1 MRTYL
6 ALLLLSGSLW
16 AQTSRDQA
24 RRADLNFVATQL
36 PKLHVNFFFQL
47 SPADYAKAVAALD
60 AQVPTLTD
68 AEFNVGL
75 AKLVALAGD
84 EHTTLIFNGANAMR
98 AGFQQFP
105 LEFRWLDDGIFVTAA
120 ASQYSRAL
128 GTRLIGVG
136 NSSIDDVVGQLSTV
150 IPHSNSQW
158 VHFVAQSYLRGQQIL
173 QGLDIVPG
181 APTTRLTFRTL
192 AGDEFSLDVGVSA
205 DPMNSSPAP
214 DQGPIP
220 EYLQR
225 ANENYW
231 FTYSASRRL
240 LYFKY
245 NQCAETAGNPFAV
258 VAGNLLSA
266 FDANPV
272 DTLVIDFRGN
282 TGGDDSLIQAL
293 TDGLIARIPA
303 FLANPNFRVYVVIDK
318 GTFSAAMD
326 DAMLFKSPASDYA
339 PQFPSFDPAKIIRV
353 IGEPT
358 GGSPAHYGQVA
369 GFTLPSSKIAGTYST
384 QYIPAPTFITPDYDS
399 GGPSFGPDVA
409 IPLRASDFFAR
420 HDPVMAAIVA
430 RFEGAPPAPSGG
442 AIAVNGASFRA
453 EQGLAPGSLASVFG
467 NFSAVADG
475 VFVNGQ
481 SGRVFSA
488 GPSQVNFVVPAAVNP
503 GRATISVRSG
513 SSEIANGQ
521 ASITA
526 AGPGIFVAQGTDP
539 SQPGAILNQ
548 DSSFNTAANRAA
560 RNSILQIFA
569 TGYGPLD
576 STGRAAVQ
584 VFAGGVPAEI
594 QFSGPIPQF
603 VGLWQ
608 INARLPD
615 GVSGQVPVFIVAGDI
630 ASNGVTVWV
639 Q

>member
-6 ALLLLSGSLW
+6 ALFLLSGSLW
-16 AQTSRDQA
+16 SQASRDQA
-24 RRADLNFVATQL
+24 RRADLNFVGTQL

-47 SPADYAKAVAALD
+47 NRDDYAKAVAALD

-68 AEFNVGL
+68 AEFDVGL

-84 EHTTLIFNGANAMR
+84 EHTTLLFTGGNAIR
-98 AGFQQFP
+98 AGFQQLP
-105 LEFRWLDDGIFVTAA
+105 LEFRWLDDGIFVTGA

-128 GTRLIGVG
+128 GTRLVRVG
-136 NSSIDDVVGQLSTV
+136 NSGIDDVVQQLATV

-173 QGLDIVPG
+173 QGLDIVPV
-181 APTTRLTFRTL
+181 AATTRLTFRTL
-192 AGDEFSLDVGVSA
+192 AGDEFSLDVGVSTDA
-205 DPMNSSPAP
+205 MISSPTP

-225 ANENYW
+225 PNENYW

-245 NQCAETAGNPFAV
+245 NQCAEIPGNPFAT
-258 VAGNLLSA
+258 VANNLLSA

-303 FLANPNFRVYVVIDK
+303 FLANPNFRVYAVIDK
-318 GTFSAAMD
+318 GTFSAAMN

-339 PQFPSFDPAKIIRV
+339 AQFPGFDPAKLIRV

-369 GFTLPSSKIAGTYST
+369 GFTLPSSKIGGAYST
-384 QYIPAPTFITPDYDS
+384 QYIPAPPFIMPDTDP

-409 IPLRASDFFAR
+409 VPVRASDFFAR

-430 RFEGAPPAPSGG
+430 RFAGAAPAPSGG
-442 AIAVNGASFRA
+442 AIAVNGASFHV

-467 NFSAVADG
+467 SLSRGVDG
-475 VFVNGQ
+475 IQVNGQ
-481 SGRVFSA
+481 SGRVISA
-488 GPSQVNFVVPAAVNP
+488 GPSQVNFVVPGSVSP

-513 SSEIANGQ
+513 SSEIATGQ

-526 AGPGIFVAQGTDP
+526 AGPGLFVAQGTDP

-548 DSSFNTAANRAA
+548 DSSLNTATNRAA
-560 RNSILQIFA
+560 KNSVLQIFA

-576 STGRAAVQ
+576 SSGRAAVQ
-584 VFAGGVPAEI
+584 VFAAGVPAEI

-615 GVSGQVPVFIVAGDI
+615 GVSGQVPVFVIAENI

>member
-6 ALLLLSGSLW
+6 ALFLLPGSLW

-24 RRADLNFVATQL
+24 RQVDLNFVGTQL

-47 SPADYAKAVAALD
+47 NRDDYARAVAALD

-68 AEFNVGL
+68 AEFDVGL
-75 AKLVALAGD
+75 AKLVAMAGD
-84 EHTTLIFNGANAMR
+84 EHTTLFFNGANAVN
-98 AGFQQFP
+98 AGFRQFP
-105 LEFRWLDDGIFVTAA
+105 LEFRWLDDGVFVTAA
-120 ASQYSRAL
+120 ASEYSQAL
-128 GTRLIGVG
+128 GTRLVRVG
-136 NSSIDDVVGQLSTV
+136 SSSIDDVVQQLATV
-150 IPHSNSQW
+150 IPHSNLQW
-158 VHFVAQSYLRGQQIL
+158 VHYVAQSYLRGQQIL
-173 QGLDIVPG
+173 QGLDIVP
-181 APTTRLTFRTL
+181 ATLTTRLTFRTL
-192 AGDEFSLDVGVSA
+192 AGDEFSLDVAAANEPMISA
-205 DPMNSSPAP
+205 PAP

-225 ANENYW
+225 TNENYW
-231 FTYSASRRL
+231 FTYSAPRRL

-245 NQCAETAGNPFAV
+245 NQCTNSPANPFV
-258 VAGNLLSA
+258 TVAGNFFSA
-266 FDANPV
+266 LDANPV
-272 DTLVIDFRGN
+272 DTLIIDFRGN
-282 TGGDDSLIQAL
+282 NGGDASLIQPL

-303 FLANPNFRVYVVIDK
+303 FLANPNLRVYAVIDK

-326 DAMLFKSPASDYA
+326 DAMLFKTPASDYA
-339 PQFPSFDPAKIIRV
+339 AQYPGFDPAKLIRV

-369 GFTLPSSKIAGTYST
+369 GFTLPSSKIGGAYST
-384 QYIPAPTFITPDYDS
+384 QYIPAPTFITPDSDP
-399 GGPSFGPDVA
+399 GGPSFGPDVV

-430 RFEGAPPAPSGG
+430 RFEGPPTAPSGE
-442 AIAVNGASFRA
+442 AIAVNGASFRV

-467 NFSAVADG
+467 SFSAGADG
-475 VFVNGQ
+475 VQVNGQ
-481 SGRVFSA
+481 SGRVISA
-488 GPSQVNFVVPAAVNP
+488 GSSQVNFVVPASVSV
-503 GRATISVRSG
+503 GRSTISVRSG
-513 SSEIANGQ
+513 SNEIANGQ

-526 AGPGIFVAQGTDP
+526 AGPGIFVTQGTDA

-548 DSSFNTAANRAA
+548 DSTLNTLTNRAA
-560 RNSILQIFA
+560 KNSVLQIFA

-576 STGRAAVQ
+576 SSSRAAVQ
-584 VFAGGVPAEI
+584 VFAGSVPAEI

-615 GVSGQVPVFIVAGDI
+615 GVSGQVPLFVVAGNI

>member
-6 ALLLLSGSLW
+6 ALFLLSGLLG

-24 RRADLNFVATQL
+24 RRADLNFVGTQL
-36 PKLHVNFFFQL
+36 PRLHVNFFFQL
-47 SPADYAKAVAALD
+47 NPADYSKAVAALD

-84 EHTTLIFNGANAMR
+84 EHTLLYFNGANAVN
-98 AGFQQFP
+98 AGFRQFP
-105 LEFRWLDDGIFVTAA
+105 LLFRWLDDGVFVTAA
-120 ASQYSRAL
+120 ASEYSSAL
-128 GTRLIGVG
+128 GTRLVRVG
-136 NSSIDDVVGQLSTV
+136 NSSIEDVVQQLATV

-158 VHFVAQSYLRGQQIL
+158 VHYVAQSYLRGQQIL
-173 QGLDIVPG
+173 QGLDIVPA

-192 AGDEFSLDVGVSA
+192 AGDEFSLDVSA
-205 DPMNSSPAP
+205 ATEPMISAPSS

-225 ANENYW
+225 TDESYW

-245 NQCAETAGNPFAV
+245 NQCTNTPANPFAT
-258 VAGNLLSA
+258 VANNFLST

-272 DTLVIDFRGN
+272 DTLIIDFRGN
-282 TGGDDSLIQAL
+282 NGGDASLIQAL

-303 FLANPNFRVYVVIDK
+303 FLANPNVRVYAVIDK

-326 DAMLFKSPASDYA
+326 DAMLFKTPASDYA
-339 PQFPSFDPAKIIRV
+339 AQFPGFDPSKLIRV

-358 GGSPAHYGQVA
+358 GGSPAHYGQTA
-369 GFTLPSSKIAGTYST
+369 GFILPSSKIGGAYST
-384 QYIPAPTFITPDYDS
+384 QYLPAPTFITIDNDPD
-399 GGPSFGPDVA
+399 GPSFGPDIA
-409 IPLRASDFFAR
+409 IPLRASDYFAR
-420 HDPVMAAIVA
+420 YDPVMAAIVA

-442 AIAVNGASFRA
+442 AIGVNGASFHI

-467 NFSAVADG
+467 AFSAGADG
-475 VFVNGQ
+475 VQVNGQ
-481 SGRVFSA
+481 SGRVIGS
-488 GPSQVNFVVPAAVNP
+488 GPSQVNFVVPAAVSL

-513 SSEIANGQ
+513 SSEVASGQ
-521 ASITA
+521 VSITA
-526 AGPGIFVAQGTDP
+526 ASPGLFMAQGTDP

-548 DSSFNTAANRAA
+548 NSSLNTAANRAA
-560 RNSILQIFA
+560 KNSVLQIFA

-576 STGRAAVQ
+576 SSGRAAVQ
-584 VFAGGVPAEI
+584 VFIGGVPAEI

-615 GVSGQVPVFIVAGDI
+615 GVSGQVPVFVVAGNI